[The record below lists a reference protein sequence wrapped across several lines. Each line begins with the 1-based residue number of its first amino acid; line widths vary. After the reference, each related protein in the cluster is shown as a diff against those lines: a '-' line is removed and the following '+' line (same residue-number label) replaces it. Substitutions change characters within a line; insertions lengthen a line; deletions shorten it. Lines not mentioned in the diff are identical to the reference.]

1 MFCPEC
7 GTKNE
12 NDARFCFKCGN
23 KLSSDKHNKLSH
35 LSKKSKILMLFSSVV
50 VIVALVFLAFLLRNP
65 VKMIEDSLA
74 KYYDNYNAYNNK
86 ELVNIG
92 RVLKSN
98 KENDKVLGAIKNT
111 TQKII
116 NSWVKNFNTAY
127 KDKEAL
133 DEAYDRA
140 TGALGDIYEYYNG
153 LEFMLDKEL
162 YEKLKEEVKVL
173 YDSKVSYL
181 NGLEAM
187 GDDDSYKAYYYYQ
200 RVEMSD
206 SYYHEVQDFL
216 EEYVKD
222 AVVSVKEKALE
233 YVSGI
238 DKASNE
244 EKLEAYVKE
253 LDYLDD
259 NKITQN
265 VDVSI
270 TEEYKNLRNETLEM
284 IVKITKEIVQKL
296 DGEGDVKD
304 ILEVIDKSLKY
315 LDEDDKYYK
324 ELEELRDK
332 YEDKIP
338 DNLVDKHRVAYS
350 GSKHS
355 SIKRTIN
362 DEDYD
367 SYISFSFK
375 GMTGNA
381 VYRLNKEYKRLETK
395 IVLADNLTDDL
406 VGEFVIYGDDKEI
419 YRSGEV
425 KKGIDLRSII
435 DIDITGV
442 MDLKIEFV
450 TTSKGS
456 GWMDYNIYLVEP
468 CLYR

>member
-173 YDSKVSYL
+173 YDS
-181 NGLEAM
+181 
-187 GDDDSYKAYYYYQ
+187 
-200 RVEMSD
+200 
-206 SYYHEVQDFL
+206 
-216 EEYVKD
+216 
-222 AVVSVKEKALE
+222 
-233 YVSGI
+233 
-238 DKASNE
+238 
-244 EKLEAYVKE
+244 
-253 LDYLDD
+253 
-259 NKITQN
+259 NK
-265 VDVSI
+265 DVS
-270 TEEYKNLRNETLEM
+270 
-284 IVKITKEIVQKL
+284 
-296 DGEGDVKD
+296 
-304 ILEVIDKSLKY
+304 
-315 LDEDDKYYK
+315 
-324 ELEELRDK
+324 
-332 YEDKIP
+332 
-338 DNLVDKHRVAYS
+338 
-350 GSKHS
+350 
-355 SIKRTIN
+355 
-362 DEDYD
+362 
-367 SYISFSFK
+367 
-375 GMTGNA
+375 
-381 VYRLNKEYKRLETK
+381 
-395 IVLADNLTDDL
+395 
-406 VGEFVIYGDDKEI
+406 
-419 YRSGEV
+419 
-425 KKGIDLRSII
+425 
-435 DIDITGV
+435 
-442 MDLKIEFV
+442 
-450 TTSKGS
+450 
-456 GWMDYNIYLVEP
+456 
-468 CLYR
+468 